1 MYRLRQSNSTATLR
15 FGRLSVSMGC
25 SVAPDLLMSR
35 FAARYGRFHLRHT
48 MITSRAPSS
57 EPAFQD
63 KHTSSCPENC
73 SKLFARRSGH
83 HFPTAPIP
91 NPLRLKWKC
100 SSALGRSDVV
110 TAAIGPSRRS
120 LRRRTMSEIG
130 VCVQPV
136 SATPLAVYRP
146 AFGSPRSFAD
156 VD

>member
-48 MITSRAPSS
+48 MITSRAPSP

-63 KHTSSCPENC
+63 KHTSSYLENC
-73 SKLFARRSGH
+73 SKLFGRRSGR

-91 NPLRLKWKC
+91 NPLRLK
-100 SSALGRSDVV
+100 SARRLWAEVMLLRQLLAQSEGRDLCGGRSLPVRSGHDPAAKTSWLGRNL
-110 TAAIGPSRRS
+110 TH
-120 LRRRTMSEIG
+120 LRH
-130 VCVQPV
+130 
-136 SATPLAVYRP
+136 
-146 AFGSPRSFAD
+146 
-156 VD
+156 